1 MKYLITGILLCRST
15 DYTLQLSWWLRSTTV
30 SKVSMA
36 YRISVSMEIVT
47 QYNQNSKSLVL
58 RLTDSEKQP

>member
-1 MKYLITGILLCRST
+1 MKYLITGILLCWST
-15 DYTLQLSWWLRSTTV
+15 DYTLQLSWWVRGTTV

-47 QYNQNSKSLVL
+47 QYNQNSKSLVIKL
-58 RLTDSEKQP
+58 LFIN